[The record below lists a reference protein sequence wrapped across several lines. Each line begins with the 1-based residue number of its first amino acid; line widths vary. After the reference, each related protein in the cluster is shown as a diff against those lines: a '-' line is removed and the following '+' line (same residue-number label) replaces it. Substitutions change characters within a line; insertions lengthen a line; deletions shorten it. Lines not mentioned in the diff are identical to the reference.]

1 MALNVDLFGVPI
13 ASELPDTGILR
24 ASGAKTAPRPI
35 PAKPMPQIV
44 SVKESICVPYYVVKE
59 SANLTWILHD

>member
-13 ASELPDTGILR
+13 ESELPIAGVLE

-35 PAKPMPQIV
+35 DVKP
-44 SVKESICVPYYVVKE
+44 ICQSSFDSDVIRPYHVVKE
-59 SANLTWILHD
+59 SVNLTWILHD

>member
-13 ASELPDTGILR
+13 ASELPNTAPLE

-35 PAKPMPQIV
+35 DVKP
-44 SVKESICVPYYVVKE
+44 ICQSSCDRDVILKYYVVKE
-59 SANLTWILHD
+59 SKTLTWILHD